1 MHRITHG
8 HYYSIHYT
16 ILQLQRIG
24 RTGRKREGYVHIL
37 LSADREERNWDKA
50 NDNYKEVQRFI
61 IEDDQLELYDDVE
74 LLIPEYIKPECVE
87 MVMNIEEYAREEKVP
102 RLSKAGKAKAKRA
115 VRDDNV
121 TRNIPSGATT
131 TFVSGRDLLQ
141 EGSSKSRKRKRKKGV
156 SAGEFDEQAGEDG
169 SDNMEITAGVSAS
182 PRRILCTPQPASSS
196 KAQGKKKM
204 RWTVTPAAA
213 AGESSSGGKSQ
224 G

>member
-24 RTGRKREGYVHIL
+24 RTGRKRESYVHIL
-37 LSADREERNWDKA
+37 LSADREERNLDKA

-61 IEDDQLELYDDVE
+61 IEDNQLELYDDVE
-74 LLIPEYIKPECVE
+74 LLIPKHIKPECVE

-115 VRDDNV
+115 VRNDNV

-141 EGSSKSRKRKRKKGV
+141 EGSSKSRKRKKGV

-169 SDNMEITAGVSAS
+169 SDDMEITAGVSAS